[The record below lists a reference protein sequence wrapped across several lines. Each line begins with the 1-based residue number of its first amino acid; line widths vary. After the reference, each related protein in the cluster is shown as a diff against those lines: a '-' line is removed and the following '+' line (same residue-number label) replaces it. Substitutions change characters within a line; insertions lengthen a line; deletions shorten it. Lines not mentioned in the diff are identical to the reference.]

1 MDYQKFKQAK
11 AIYKKPYKKDLT
23 GKRFGRLVVVGYY
36 GKKTCGNQK
45 KSTWLCNCDCGNQ
58 TIVGIGEL
66 RDGGTQSCGCI
77 QKEFAGSLNR
87 THNLSGKCGRLY
99 PLWKSVKYRCYCKT
113 SKDYANYGG
122 RGIVMCDEWK
132 NDFLVFYNWAISN
145 GYKEEKTDKGLNI
158 LTLDRIDVNGNYEP
172 SNCRF
177 VTNAVQ
183 ALNKRNTMS
192 DSERYRECPV
202 CKNKFKVSQRTS
214 KQKTCSNKC
223 GQLLRNQKNKI
234 RKGFE

>member
-11 AIYKKPYKKDLT
+11 AIDKKPYKKDLT

-145 GYKEEKTDKGLNI
+145 GYKED
-158 LTLDRIDVNGNYEP
+158 LTIDRIDNNGNYEP
-172 SNCRF
+172 SNCRWADWK
-177 VTNAVQ
+177 TQN
-183 ALNKRNTMS
+183 RNTRRNRLLFYNGKTLCV
-192 DSERYRECPV
+192 SEWAE
-202 CKNKFKVSQRTS
+202 TIGI
-214 KQKTCSNKC
+214 KC
-223 GQLLRNQKNKI
+223 GTLFQRI
-234 RKGFE
+234 RKGMSAKEAIEYKAK